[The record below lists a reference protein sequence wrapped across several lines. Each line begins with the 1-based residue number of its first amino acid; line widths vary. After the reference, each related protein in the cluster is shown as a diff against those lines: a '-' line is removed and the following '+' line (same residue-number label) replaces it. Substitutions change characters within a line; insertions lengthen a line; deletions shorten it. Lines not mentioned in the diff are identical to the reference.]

1 MFPKTLYSGAPVDES
16 GFYRVK
22 HSAGHRRDAECFL
35 PAGLVLPT
43 CSVARCDVSYIVTLP
58 GPYIVREADISENR
72 AEPHWSLLTSIRPSG
87 VVA

>member
-1 MFPKTLYSGAPVDES
+1 MLPTLAKTLYSGAPVGES

-72 AEPHWSLLTSIRPSG
+72 A
-87 VVA
+87 